1 MKRIVV
7 RLLGVVVL
15 ALAVFLVP
23 TIWFQPWSADHFY
36 SRVFIQYMLRHPMLI
51 TQIGLPLPFGADR
64 LDDFSVEGE
73 RREAKFTDEN
83 LARLRRYDRTH
94 MAPEAR
100 LSADVMDWF
109 LKDDQENNRFM
120 FYDYPVNQMFG
131 FQSQL
136 PDFMLTLQP
145 LHSERDA
152 KNYVARVARFGVAFD
167 QTLEGLRLRES
178 RGVMP
183 PRFVLREVIAEMRRF
198 SGGDPDKNP
207 LYTRFAA
214 ETDTL
219 KKLDRKQRDRLLVQL
234 RDEIAHTVVPAYGRM
249 LALLEHQESIATD
262 DDGVWKLPN
271 GDAYYA
277 YMLRHHTTS
286 DLTPDSVHAL
296 GVREVARLEATMRP
310 MLAAHGFRAST
321 LGDAMRL
328 MRKDPKFGFPPGDSG
343 RREIVARYQE
353 ILDDANRRCDKLF
366 DVKPKAKL
374 EVKRVPP
381 FKEATAPGAYYNPG
395 AVDGSRPGVFFANLR
410 NPAETRRPDMR
421 TLAYHEGIPGHHFQL
436 TIAQELKGLPFFRNV
451 LPFTAYAEGW
461 ALYAEHLALEQGF
474 HRDVY
479 DSLGALG
486 AEVFRAVRLVV
497 DTGIHRDHWTRQQ
510 AIDYMVAH
518 TGMDTSE
525 VVTEVERY
533 IVMPG
538 QACAYKVG
546 QLEILALR
554 QRAMDALGSR
564 FDLRKFHDVVLTHG
578 ALPLTLLERVV
589 DDWIDAEKR
598 AGQSSVAG

>member
-1 MKRIVV
+1 MKRVLG
-7 RLLGVVVL
+7 RLFVVVLL
-15 ALAVFLVP
+15 ALAVFFVP
-23 TIWFQPWSADHFY
+23 TIWFQPWSADHLY
-36 SRVFIQYMLRHPMLI
+36 ARIFIQYAMRHPMLI
-51 TQIGLPLPFGADR
+51 TQLGLPVSFGGDQ
-64 LDDFSVEGE
+64 LDDFSVGAE
-73 RREAKFTDEN
+73 RRDAKFTDQN
-83 LARLRRYDRTH
+83 LERLRRYDRTH

-109 LKDDQENNRFM
+109 LSDDQANHRFL
-120 FYDYPVNQMFG
+120 FYDYPVNQLFG

-136 PDFMLTLQP
+136 PDFMLTQHP
-145 LHSERDA
+145 LHSEQDA
-152 KNYVARVARFGVAFD
+152 NNYVKRVSRFGVAFD
-167 QTLEGLRLRES
+167 QTIEGLHLRES
-178 RGVMP
+178 RGVVP
-183 PRFVLREVIAEMRRF
+183 PRFVLREVLAEMRRF
-198 SGGDPDKNP
+198 SAQEPEKNP

-219 KKLDRKQRDRLLVQL
+219 KKLSRKERERLLARL
-234 RDEIAHTVVPAYGRM
+234 RDEIVHTVVPAYGRM
-249 LALLEHQESIATD
+249 QTLLEHQESVATD

-277 YMLRHHTTS
+277 FMLRHHTTS
-286 DLTPDSVHAL
+286 DLSPDSVHAL
-296 GVREVARLEATMRP
+296 GLREVARLEATMRP
-310 MLAAHGFRAST
+310 MLAAHGFHAAT
-321 LGDAMRL
+321 LGEEMRR

-343 RREIVARYQE
+343 RKEIVARYQA
-353 ILDDANRRCDKLF
+353 ILDDANRRCDTLF

-374 EVKRVPP
+374 VVERVPA
-381 FKEATAPGAYYNPG
+381 FKEATAPGAYYNGG
-395 AVDGSRPGVFFANLR
+395 AMDGSRPGVFFANLR
-410 NPAETRRPDMR
+410 DPAETRRPDMR
-421 TLAYHEGIPGHHFQL
+421 TLAYHEGIPGHHFQIS
-436 TIAQELKGLPFFRNV
+436 IAQELKGLPFFRNV

-474 HRDVY
+474 HQDVY

-497 DTGIHRDHWTRQQ
+497 DTGIHRDRWTRQQ

-554 QRAMDALGSR
+554 QRAQDALGSR
-564 FDLRKFHDVVLTHG
+564 FDLRKFHNVVLTHG

-589 DDWIDAEKR
+589 NDWIETEKR
-598 AGQSSVAG
+598 SGQSSVSG